1 MLIFKILWGIYNY
14 NLIWVKRGGMNMK
27 KFSLRAKLIL
37 AFVLV
42 ITIPMLALS
51 GIVYKI
57 TKDSY
62 FENMKGSVSEVSE
75 QIKNSTVNYMSIY
88 ERATK
93 LISEDP
99 NVKVAR
105 TSEESKTWMFK
116 SFDSFIKEYSEVKNI
131 YVGYKD
137 KQMLIWPSTDLPAG
151 YDPTIRPWYTDAVA
165 KDGFIWTAPYKDA
178 SDESKTVISAAK
190 PVLSAS
196 GSFEGVLALDLD
208 ITKIANTMNAIKVGK
223 KGYVIALDSNNI
235 PFTHPKPEL
244 VGEEIP
250 IPELKAFVEN
260 NTTGSIDYVYDG
272 VKKIAFITTIDELGW
287 KILALVDESEIASQ
301 TRALLITL
309 AGFASLLLAIAIV
322 VAIVFSNVLLKNIKI
337 ISEYISVVS
346 KGDFSKRINITAKD
360 EIGQLSHDLNE
371 MLDNVSGLMHN
382 VTQATADVLSSSNDL
397 VGLSDRSTQAAKE
410 VSHAVEEV
418 AMGASKQ
425 AADSE
430 TSSKVASQMG
440 DNIKTLTE
448 NIVSMIDQTSKASE
462 INKSSVEAVT
472 VLRQKNTENNDATQK
487 TEKAILQLASQS
499 EAIGSIVQAIS
510 TIAEQTNLLAL
521 NASIEA
527 ARAGEHGRGFAVVA
541 DEIRKLAEESSKA
554 AGEIKNIVDSIQH
567 ESSNT
572 VTIMQEVKTRSNDQ
586 NIAVQKVEES
596 FNSIFTAITSIQSVI
611 DSVSKDIEVLD
622 SSKIEILDSIS
633 SIASISEEAAAAS
646 EEVSASMQEQTAIV
660 EEVASSA
667 ERLRDLAVTLET
679 NISKFTI

>member
-1 MLIFKILWGIYNY
+1 
-14 NLIWVKRGGMNMK
+14 MK
-27 KFSLRAKLIL
+27 KLSLRSKLIL

-51 GIVYKI
+51 GIIYKI

-62 FENMKGSVSEVSE
+62 FNNMKASVAEVSE
-75 QIKNSTVNYMSIY
+75 QIKSSTINYMSIY

-99 NVKVAR
+99 NVKGAR
-105 TSEESKTWMFK
+105 TNEENKTWMLK
-116 SFDSFIKEYSEVKNI
+116 SFDSFINEYKEVKSI

-137 KQMLIWPSTDLPAG
+137 KQFVLWPKEELSPG
-151 YDPTIRPWYTDAVA
+151 FDPLTRPWYIEAVA
-165 KDGFIWTAPYKDA
+165 KDGFIWTAPYVDA
-178 SDESKTVISAAK
+178 MNNSVTVISAAK
-190 PVLSAS
+190 PVYSNT

-208 ITKIANTMNAIKVGK
+208 ITKIATTMNEIKVGK
-223 KGYVIALDSNNI
+223 NGYVVTLDSNNL
-235 PFTHPKPEL
+235 PFTHPDPSL
-244 VGEEIP
+244 IGNEIP
-250 IPELKAFVEN
+250 IPELNSFVKN
-260 NTTGSIDYVYDG
+260 NTSGSMDYTFNG
-272 VKKIAFITTIDELGW
+272 VKKIAFLTTIDELGW
-287 KILALVDESEIASQ
+287 KILALVDESEIAAQ
-301 TRALLITL
+301 TRSLIITL
-309 AGFASLLLAIAIV
+309 AGFATLLLVIAIV
-322 VAIVFSNVLLKNIKI
+322 VAIIFSNLILKNIKI
-337 ISEYISVVS
+337 ISEYISIVS
-346 KGDFSKRINITAKD
+346 KGDFSKRITIKAKD

-371 MLDNVSGLMHN
+371 MLDNVSSLMHK
-382 VTQATADVLSSSNDL
+382 VTQATTDVLASSNDL
-397 VGLSDRSTQAAKE
+397 VSLSDRSTHAAKE

-430 TSSKVASQMG
+430 TSSKVATQMG
-440 DNIKTLTE
+440 ENIKTLTE

-462 INKSSVEAVT
+462 INQSSAEAVT
-472 VLRQKNTENNDATQK
+472 ILRQKNVENNEATIKTENAVQ
-487 TEKAILQLASQS
+487 QLASQS
-499 EAIGSIVQAIS
+499 QAIGSIVQAIS
-510 TIAEQTNLLAL
+510 TIADQTNLLAL

-554 AGEIKNIVDSIQH
+554 ADEIKHIVNNIQN
-567 ESSNT
+567 ESANT

-586 NIAVQKVEES
+586 HVAVQKVEES
-596 FNSIFTAITSIQSVI
+596 FNLIFTAITSIQSVI

-646 EEVSASMQEQTAIV
+646 EEVNASMQEQTAIV

-667 ERLRDLAVTLET
+667 ERLRDLAKALES